1 MQLDKTQAPCWAMRT
16 GQISPTSVAPTL
28 GGLKK
33 FFRKAEKDLRRPVKT
48 IALVATGAALFGPML
63 ALSPPS
69 LTWANV
75 ATTKKGASGSQQRA
89 KYHKRLKLAQRVT
102 AGTAVVATI
111 ALAPTIAPA
120 LTTVQAGVGTA
131 ATIATLVATAKPK
144 DDKPATTGTPAD
156 ANNYKSQTQ
165 SLPAWL
171 LPAAGI
177 ALAFLI

>member
-16 GQISPTSVAPTL
+16 GQMSPTSVAPTL

-48 IALVATGAALFGPML
+48 IALVATGAALVGPML

-69 LTWANV
+69 LAWANV
-75 ATTKKGASGSQQRA
+75 ATTKKGAAGSRQRE
-89 KYHKRLKLAQRVT
+89 KYRRRLRLAQRVT
-102 AGTAVVATI
+102 AGTAAVAAI
-111 ALAPTIAPA
+111 AVAPTIAPA
-120 LTTVQAGVGTA
+120 LTTVQTGVGAA
-131 ATIATLVATAKPK
+131 ATIATLVATAKE
-144 DDKPATTGTPAD
+144 DKPTNTIMPVVD
-156 ANNYKSQTQ
+156 PNIYKSQVQ